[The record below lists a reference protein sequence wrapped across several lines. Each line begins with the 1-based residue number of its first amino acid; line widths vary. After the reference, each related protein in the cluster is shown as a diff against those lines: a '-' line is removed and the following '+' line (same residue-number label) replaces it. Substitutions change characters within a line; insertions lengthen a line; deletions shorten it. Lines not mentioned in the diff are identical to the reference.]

1 MPLQAGARLGSC
13 EVVASIGAG
22 GMGEVYRARD
32 TRLQRDVAIKV
43 LPEMFA
49 ADPERLSRFEREAH
63 LLAALNHPH
72 IAHIYGLEGRERR
85 DGQDERSAPF
95 IVMEFVD
102 GLTLAERLAHGR
114 MPVDEALPI
123 ARQIADA
130 LEAAHEQGIIHRDL
144 KPANIK
150 IKGDGTVKVLDFG
163 LAKALDGSAV
173 SGRPGGVGGLS
184 MSPTMISPAQ
194 MTHVGIILG
203 TAAYMAPEQA
213 KGRPVDKRG
222 DIWAFGCV
230 LFEMLTGGAAFAGE
244 SVSETL
250 ASVMRDAPPLDAL
263 PSDTPRHVR
272 QLMARC
278 FERDPRQRLRDIGE
292 ARILL
297 NAVDEAAE
305 APPATARR
313 SPHMLVTAVAAGAM
327 AAAIAGAVAWRLKP
341 APAPPLRKFAL
352 SLTTP
357 FAELSPDGGRIAY
370 VEADHLLVRDL
381 AAAEPRDLGAMSP
394 DLNGIGWSPDGATIV
409 TTSRDGKIRTIPARG
424 GAPLVVCEI
433 PESHQAIGTAWMGN
447 DLVFAAWRGS
457 LYRVDARGGT
467 PKRWLATDPQ
477 KEIDFHGLA
486 ALPDGRVVF
495 AAHQQNNEYTVETFD
510 GVTRAKLLPSIAPAS
525 IEAFGTVGQFWYS
538 ATGHLLFTRFDANAG
553 LWALPFG
560 RGALDA
566 KQAFL
571 VAPHVTNA
579 SVANDGTLLILTGSD
594 AAVSFELTAVD
605 RSGQSARVV
614 GAPAAAIESPT
625 VSPDGKRVAMVMRAG
640 NRRQVWVQDIGGTAG
655 TRLTFEDEDFAH
667 PAWFPA
673 GDRLLYSG
681 HAQLIR
687 GAQVFAVAGDGSG
700 KAQPLGFAHRAE
712 ASTDG
717 KEVVYLV
724 DENGANH
731 LRRGKLES
739 GAKLERVFTTDPEPD
754 VRNFAFSPDGRLL
767 AYVDYRAG
775 RADLL
780 ITRYPTTEGRWQVFG
795 NGGRALWGSDDS
807 LRWAR
812 GTHELF
818 FIVSGSEPEGGRMM
832 AADVRAT
839 DGVTVGRPVGLFDVS
854 ADGLAGGFDV
864 SPDGKAFYIRRRASS
879 QPKGPGRRY
888 TLVQDWPAE
897 FAR

>member
-1 MPLQAGARLGSC
+1 MTLQAGTRLGPY
-13 EVVASIGAG
+13 EVIAPIGAG

-32 TRLQRDVAIKV
+32 TKLHRDVAIKV
-43 LPEMFA
+43 LPELFA

-63 LLAALNHPH
+63 LLASLNHPH
-72 IAHIYGLEGRERR
+72 IAHVYGLEGL
-85 DGQDERSAPF
+85 DGRTPF

-102 GLTLAERLAHGR
+102 GPTLADRLAHGR
-114 MPVDEALPI
+114 IHLDEALPI

-150 IKGDGTVKVLDFG
+150 VKDDGTVKVLDFG
-163 LAKALDGSAV
+163 LAKALDVGTGV
-173 SGRPGGVGGLS
+173 SGRPGADGLS

-203 TAAYMAPEQA
+203 TAGYMAPEQA
-213 KGRPVDKRG
+213 KGRPVDKRA

-230 LFEMLTGGAAFAGE
+230 LLEMLTGKPAFAGE
-244 SVSETL
+244 SVTETL
-250 ASVMRDAPPLDAL
+250 ASVMRDAPPLHAL
-263 PSDTPRHVR
+263 PPATPRHVR

-292 ARILL
+292 ARIAL
-297 NAVDEAAE
+297 NAGDDEAP
-305 APPATARR
+305 APPAMARR
-313 SPHMLVTAVAAGAM
+313 SSRMLVTAVAVGAM
-327 AAAIAGAVAWRLKP
+327 AAAIAGAVWRLKP

-352 SLTTP
+352 SLTTT

-370 VEADHLLVRDL
+370 IEADRLLVRDL
-381 AAAEPRDLGAMSP
+381 AAAEPRDLGPVSP
-394 DLNGIGWSPDGATIV
+394 EMNGIAWSPDGGTIL
-409 TTSRDGKIRTIPARG
+409 TMSRDGKIRTIPARG

-433 PESHQAIGTAWMGN
+433 PESQQAIGAAWIGG
-447 DLVFAAWRGS
+447 DLVFAVWRGS
-457 LYRVDARGGT
+457 MYRVDARGGT
-467 PKRWLATDPQ
+467 PKRWLATDAQ

-495 AAHQQNNEYTVETFD
+495 AAHQQNNEYKIETFD
-510 GVTRAKLLPSIAPAS
+510 GTTRARLLPSIAPAS

-538 ATGHLLFTRFDANAG
+538 PTGHLLFTRFDANAG

-579 SVANDGTLLILTGSD
+579 SVANDGTLLLLTGSD

-614 GAPAAAIESPT
+614 GAPAAAIASPA

-640 NRRQVWVQDIGGTAG
+640 DRRQVWVQDTGGTAG
-655 TRLTFEDEDFAH
+655 TRLTFEDEDYAH

-687 GAQVFAVAGDGSG
+687 GTQVFAVAGDGSG
-700 KAQPLGFAHRAE
+700 TAQQLGFAHRAE
-712 ASTDG
+712 ASADG
-717 KEVVYLV
+717 KEIVYLV

-731 LRRGKLES
+731 LRRGKLET
-739 GAKLERVFTTDPEPD
+739 GATLERVFKTDPEPD
-754 VRNFAFSPDGRLL
+754 VHNFALSPDGRLL

-807 LRWAR
+807 LRWGR

-818 FIVSGSEPEGGRMM
+818 FIVSGSDPEGGRMM
-832 AADVRAT
+832 AAEVRAA
-839 DGVTVGRPVGLFDVS
+839 DGVAVGRPAALFDVS

-864 SPDGKAFYIRRRASS
+864 SPDGKTFYVRRRASS

-888 TLVQDWPAE
+888 TLVQNWLAE
-897 FAR
+897 FVR